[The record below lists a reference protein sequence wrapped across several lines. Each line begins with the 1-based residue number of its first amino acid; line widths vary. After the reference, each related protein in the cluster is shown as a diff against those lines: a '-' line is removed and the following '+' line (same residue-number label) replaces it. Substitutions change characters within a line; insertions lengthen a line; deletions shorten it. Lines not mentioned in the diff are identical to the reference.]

1 MNDWEQTCNAET
13 AGATQKAITS
23 MAETLHHL
31 RCLKLTQP
39 RKWCD
44 RLSFNLCRISAI
56 NSICL
61 ISGTCQDR
69 SFSIVFRTFGSDL
82 PAVQAEFNAFCA
94 PWRQFG
100 RTLPMASKDMSAWCG
115 CFAKFGWEAWGSFGY
130 TFCCC
135 ATFPCALRLGNIP
148 DIPSC
153 AWTALLKACPPQ
165 S

>member
-31 RCLKLTQP
+31 RCLKLIQP

-100 RTLPMASKDMSAWCG
+100 RTLPMASKEFKRYVILVWMFCKIWM
-115 CFAKFGWEAWGSFGY
+115 GS
-130 TFCCC
+130 
-135 ATFPCALRLGNIP
+135 LRQF
-148 DIPSC
+148 
-153 AWTALLKACPPQ
+153 WKHFLLLCHSPMCT
-165 S
+165 